1 LIWTLSGMWNAHK
14 LGKKIPKYL
23 ILISLNDFYPVFC
36 LHFCFLIE
44 KMTKGKKPPLSLL
57 EHIFMGR
64 QSFWIN
70 TENVCKRGYLFWCIL
85 HTMYIETSGPTLE
98 KKCCLI
104 RNLTYSLEWN
114 AQKQVCKLVRLE
126 YMQIFPAGRQRVLY
140 EFFGRSA
147 LCDPRTLNLYHS
159 MFSCNFATLAI
170 LDVCVCNMCA
180 TKANKKAYVSEISA
194 TLRGRNPACFNSL

>member
-1 LIWTLSGMWNAHK
+1 MRIN
-14 LGKKIPKYL
+14 KYL
-23 ILISLNDFYPVFC
+23 IVVSSNYFYAFFW

-44 KMTKGKKPPLSLL
+44 KITKGKKPPVSLL

-64 QSFWIN
+64 QIFWIN
-70 TENVCKRGYLFWCIL
+70 TENACKRGYLFWCIL
-85 HTMYIETSGPTLE
+85 HAIYIETSSPTLE

-114 AQKQVCKLVRLE
+114 AMKKVCKLVRPE
-126 YMQIFPAGRQRVLY
+126 YMEIFPAGRQRVLY
-140 EFFGRSA
+140 ECFGRSV

-170 LDVCVCNMCA
+170 LDVCVCSMCA
-180 TKANKKAYVSEISA
+180 TKANEKS
-194 TLRGRNPACFNSL
+194 LCFVR